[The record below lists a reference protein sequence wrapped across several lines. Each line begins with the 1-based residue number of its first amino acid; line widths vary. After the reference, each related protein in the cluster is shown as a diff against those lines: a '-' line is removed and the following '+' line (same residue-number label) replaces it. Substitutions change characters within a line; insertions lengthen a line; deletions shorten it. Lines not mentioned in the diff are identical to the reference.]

1 MATVQHRR
9 GVKGIKTGHALVWYF
24 GREPVRRVD
33 AAHREL
39 VRHTWQLSDRRPRS
53 ILVKFLSQFSPSR
66 ESSFA
71 ADMRAIS
78 VAAIVVLAIGLGT
91 TAATVVWLRQDAN
104 AKASTRF
111 DRLVDRVEV
120 ELTQLL
126 NLPFFG
132 LKGAAGVYAASQSVQ
147 RAEFRAYVESSR
159 VSQDYPGMRGFGFIA
174 YVKRQDLPAFVAAQR
189 KDKSPDFHVTSRS
202 EVGDL
207 YIVKFIEPE
216 AFGKNMLGVDVGQ
229 DPTRRQAIDRAV
241 LTGQATLS
249 GRTALFHDE
258 RVRPALV
265 YLLPVFRRGQPLL
278 TANERQTAFLG
289 VLVAPVVIEDS
300 VADTVASIQGLADLE
315 LFDSAGDVPASSEH
329 LLFDLDG
336 HLSRAA
342 PGVQD
347 KAYEERKFRISR
359 VISVGGRALT
369 LRMSSTPGFNGLVAS
384 SLPALA
390 GAAGSLLSI
399 LLALSVWLLG
409 SGRARA
415 LMLARRMTA
424 DLASE
429 RQRLTNIVEGTN
441 AGTWVW
447 DVQTGELQVDERWA
461 AMIGY
466 GAGMLD
472 PVSIATWRDRVHP
485 EDIFRVQMALGRH
498 FSGELDHFECESR
511 IRHRDG
517 QWVWALDR
525 GKVSTWT
532 PLGKPQLT
540 AGTHMDISD
549 RQAAQLALQA
559 SEDHFRHLFEN
570 SLDGILQALPD
581 GSVLY
586 ANPAACQMLGLTQAE
601 IRQRGRGGL
610 MDPEDSRFHIFMGQA
625 LMTGQARGQLT
636 MIRGDGSRFEC
647 ELSSS
652 LYLSRSGESC
662 TNIFLRDVTKRKM
675 AEAEI
680 SALNDELE
688 DRVRR
693 RTAQLEAA
701 NKELEA
707 FSYSVAHDLRS
718 PLNSIDGFSHLLAKA
733 ISANKPE
740 RSNHYVDRIRAGVRQ
755 MGALTDGLLALAHL
769 SRAKLRAETVDISA
783 IADRVLQDF
792 RERDVGRV
800 VRTHVTRGLSAV
812 GDPALL
818 HQVMENL
825 IGNAWKFTGNGA
837 VAEIWVGST
846 SVEAEAVVYFVKD
859 NGAGFDMAYA
869 DKLFGTFER
878 LHSPDEFPG
887 TGIGLA
893 TSHRIVTRHGG
904 RIWADGHVGKGA
916 SFYFTIPR
924 AVKQVRS
931 L

>member
-1 MATVQHRR
+1 
-9 GVKGIKTGHALVWYF
+9 
-24 GREPVRRVD
+24 
-33 AAHREL
+33 
-39 VRHTWQLSDRRPRS
+39 
-53 ILVKFLSQFSPSR
+53 
-66 ESSFA
+66 
-71 ADMRAIS
+71 MRAIS
-78 VAAIVVLAIGLGT
+78 VAALVVLAIGLGT
-91 TAATVVWLRQDAN
+91 TAATVLWLRQDAD
-104 AKASTRF
+104 AKAHTRF
-111 DRLVDRVEV
+111 DRLVDRVDAEV
-120 ELTQLL
+120 TQLL

-147 RAEFRAYVESSR
+147 RADFRAYVASSR
-159 VSQDYPGMRGFGFIA
+159 IVQDYPGMRGFGFIER
-174 YVKRQDLPAFVAAQR
+174 VQRHDLPAFIAAQR
-189 KDKSPDFHVTSRS
+189 KDESPGFNVRSRS
-202 EVGDL
+202 DAGDL
-207 YIVKFIEPE
+207 YVVKFVEPE
-216 AFGKNMLGVDVGQ
+216 TFSQSMLGADVSL

-241 LTGQATLS
+241 RTGLATLS
-249 GRTALFHDE
+249 GRTALFTDE
-258 RVRPALV
+258 RARPAVV
-265 YLLPVFRRGQPLL
+265 YMLPVFQRGQSVM
-278 TANERQTAFLG
+278 TTEERQSAFLG
-289 VLVAPVVIEDS
+289 VLMAPIVIEDS
-300 VADTVASIQGLADLE
+300 LTDIVASIQGLADLE
-315 LFDSAGDVPASSEH
+315 LFDSAGDVPASNKH

-336 HLSRAA
+336 HLSRTA
-342 PGVQD
+342 PGTVDQVYD
-347 KAYEERKFRISR
+347 QRNFRSSR
-359 VISVGGRALT
+359 AISVGGRALT
-369 LRMSSTPGFNGLVAS
+369 LRMSSTPGFDGLVTS
-384 SLPALA
+384 SLPAVA
-390 GAAGSLLSI
+390 GAAGSLLSV

-447 DVQTGELQVDERWA
+447 DVQTGELQVDDRWA

-466 GAGMLD
+466 DAEALGS
-472 PVSIATWRDRVHP
+472 VSIATWRDRVHP

-532 PLGKPQLT
+532 ALGKPKLA

-559 SEDHFRHLFEN
+559 SEDHFRHLFES

-586 ANPAACQMLGLTQAE
+586 ANPAACQMLALTQTE
-601 IRQRGRGGL
+601 IRQRGRAGL

-662 TNIFLRDVTKRKM
+662 NIIFLRDVTKRKM

-680 SALNDELE
+680 TALNDELE
-688 DRVRR
+688 DRVQR

-733 ISANKPE
+733 INADKPE
-740 RSNHYVDRIRAGVRQ
+740 RSKHYVDRIRAGVRQ

-769 SRAKLRAETVDISA
+769 SRAKLRAETVDLSA
-783 IADRVLQDF
+783 IADRVLQDL
-792 RERDVGRV
+792 RERDTGRV
-800 VRTHVTRGLSAV
+800 VRTHVSRNLSAV

-825 IGNAWKFTGNGA
+825 IGNAWKFTGNGTGA
-837 VAEIWVGST
+837 VAEIWVGSK
-846 SVEAEAVVYFVKD
+846 SVDAEPLVYFVKD

-916 SFYFTIPR
+916 SFYFTLPA
-924 AVKQVRS
+924 AVKRPRPP
-931 L
+931 LGEA

>member
-1 MATVQHRR
+1 M
-9 GVKGIKTGHALVWYF
+9 
-24 GREPVRRVD
+24 
-33 AAHREL
+33 
-39 VRHTWQLSDRRPRS
+39 
-53 ILVKFLSQFSPSR
+53 VKFLPQFSSLR
-66 ESSFA
+66 ETSFA
-71 ADMRAIS
+71 SDMRAIS
-78 VAAIVVLAIGLGT
+78 VAALVVLAMGFGM
-91 TAATVVWLRQDAN
+91 TAAAVLWLRQDAQT
-104 AKASTRF
+104 KAHTRF
-111 DRLVDRVEV
+111 DRLVDRVEAEV
-120 ELTQLL
+120 TQLL

-132 LKGAAGVYAASQSVQ
+132 LKGAAGVYAASQSVE

-159 VSQDYPGMRGFGFIA
+159 VVQDYPGVRGFGFIER
-174 YVKRQDLPAFVAAQR
+174 VQRRDLPAFIAAQR
-189 KDKSPDFHVTSRS
+189 KDESPDFNVRSRS
-202 EVGDL
+202 EAGDL
-207 YIVKFIEPE
+207 YVVKFIEPE
-216 AFGKNMLGVDVGQ
+216 AFGKSMLGLDVSL

-241 LTGQATLS
+241 RTGLATLS
-249 GRTALFHDE
+249 GRTALFTDE
-258 RVRPALV
+258 RARPALV
-265 YLLPVFRRGQPLL
+265 YLLPVFQRRQSVM
-278 TANERQTAFLG
+278 TIEERQAAFLG

-300 VADTVASIQGLADLE
+300 LTDIAASIQGLADLE
-315 LFDSAGDVPASSEH
+315 LFDSAGDTPASSEH

-336 HLSRAA
+336 HLAPPA
-342 PGVQD
+342 PGSVDQ
-347 KAYEERKFRISR
+347 AYDQRKFRTSR

-369 LRMSSTPGFNGLVAS
+369 LRMSSTQGFDGLVAS
-384 SLPALA
+384 SLPAVA
-390 GAAGSLLSI
+390 CAAGGLLTA

-466 GAGMLD
+466 DAQALH

-517 QWVWALDR
+517 QWVWVLDR

-532 PLGKPQLT
+532 TLGKPRLT

-549 RQAAQLALQA
+549 RQAAQFALQA
-559 SEDHFRHLFEN
+559 SEDHFRHLFES

-586 ANPAACQMLGLTQAE
+586 ANPAACQMLALTQTE
-601 IRQRGRGGL
+601 IRQRGRAGL

-652 LYLSRSGESC
+652 LYLSRAGESC

-680 SALNDELE
+680 TALNDELE
-688 DRVRR
+688 DRVQR

-733 ISANKPE
+733 INADKPE
-740 RSNHYVDRIRAGVRQ
+740 RSKHYLDRIRAGVRQ

-769 SRAKLRAETVDISA
+769 SRAKLRVETVDLSD

-792 RERDVGRV
+792 RERDTGRV
-800 VRTHVTRGLSAV
+800 VRTHVSRGLSAV

-825 IGNAWKFTGNGA
+825 IGNAWKFTGNGS
-837 VAEIWVGST
+837 VAEIWIGSAAC
-846 SVEAEAVVYFVKD
+846 ENEPLVYFVKD

-893 TSHRIVTRHGG
+893 TSRRIVTRHGG
-904 RIWADGHVGKGA
+904 RIWAEGHVGRGA
-916 SFYFTIPR
+916 SFYFTIPLAVRQRR
-924 AVKQVRS
+924 APLS
-931 L
+931 ET